1 MGDEHAIVVG
11 AGFAGLLAA
20 RVLADHYRAVTLLEK
35 DPVTADVVRRPG
47 LPQARHVHVLLDR
60 GMRGLEALFPGLAE
74 ELAGTGAATFDVCR
88 MAAMLP
94 RGWAPDVPLGL
105 ALTSPDRGVLDRVLR
120 RRVLA
125 LPGVRLERGFHV
137 ERLRFTSERGKPRCV
152 GVSGHASR
160 DVDADLVV
168 DASGRHS
175 RLPHWL
181 TAAGL
186 PTPPERVL
194 PGRAC
199 YTSRLYQ
206 PPAGSSWRPAVELT
220 SAPLVPR
227 GAAVVPVE
235 PDRWLVSLTGMNQQ
249 APFDEAGFLR
259 YARSLRN
266 PEISR
271 VIAEGR
277 PLSRIH
283 GYAVRPN
290 RWRLHHR
297 TASAWAGLLAFGDA
311 LFCLNPVY
319 GQGMT
324 VITMQALLLRDL
336 LAEGRDPDT
345 FAVRAPR
352 LLAVPWLMTTAADIG
367 WAPAR
372 RRSPSRLAAR
382 ALNRLLDHAPHDP
395 AVYRSLF
402 SVIHLAAS
410 PATLLHPRV
419 LAHLGRSA
427 PVEGVVP

>member
-1 MGDEHAIVVG
+1 MGDEHAIVIG

-20 RVLADHYRAVTLLEK
+20 RVLADHYPAVTLLEK
-35 DPVTADVVRRPG
+35 DPVTTDTVRRPG

-60 GMRGLEALFPGLAE
+60 GMRGLEALFPGLAG
-74 ELAGTGAATFDVCR
+74 ELAGAGAATFDVCR

-105 ALTSPDRGVLDRVLR
+105 PLTSVDRGVLDRALR

-125 LPGVRLERGFHV
+125 LPGVRLEAGFGV
-137 ERLRFTSERGKPRCV
+137 ERVLFTRGRCA
-152 GVSGHASR
+152 GVSGHAGQHGFR
-160 DVDADLVV
+160 DVHADLVV

-181 TAAGL
+181 AAAGL
-186 PTPPERVL
+186 PAPPERVL

-206 PPAGSSWRPAVELT
+206 RPAGGSWRPAVELT
-220 SAPLVPR
+220 SAPLIPR
-227 GAAVVPVE
+227 GAAAVPVE
-235 PDRWLVSLTGMNQQ
+235 PGRWLVSLTGMNQQ
-249 APFDEAGFLR
+249 APADEAGFLR

-271 VIAEGR
+271 VITEGR
-277 PLSRIH
+277 PLTRVH
-283 GYAVRPN
+283 RYAVLPN

-297 TASAWAGLLAFGDA
+297 TASAGSGGLLAFGDA

-336 LAEGRDPDT
+336 LAEGRRPEA

-367 WAPAR
+367 WTPGR
-372 RRSPSRLAAR
+372 RRSPARLAAH
-382 ALNRLLDHAPHDP
+382 ALNRLLDHAPHD
-395 AVYRSLF
+395 ADVYRSLF

-410 PATLLHPRV
+410 PATLLHPRLLV
-419 LAHLGRSA
+419 HLGRPS
-427 PVEGVVP
+427 PGGSP